1 MKNDFMNLLPGNRN
15 AQILPPVALDSDN
28 SSILIL
34 SPLLASRKEP
44 LLVGTEPVPCLCIS
58 LKLQSFG

>member
-44 LLVGTEPVPCLCIS
+44 LLVGTEPVPCLCIC
-58 LKLQSFG
+58 

>member
-15 AQILPPVALDSDN
+15 AQILPPVTLDSDN